1 MLEAR
6 CITKYRLD
14 RAENKQIKILDQ
26 CSLKLR
32 EGRALGLMGKS
43 GCGKSTLAK
52 ILLGFLAV
60 DTGDVLFDGVSYRTF
75 HRAQWKNFRKKVQFI
90 SQSPETFFDPRL
102 TLGTSLREPFL
113 VHGLKKSE
121 VWNESIANYLS
132 LVKLQET
139 VLERYPHQL
148 SGGEI
153 QRLSICRALL
163 LEPEVLILDE
173 PTSMLD
179 LSVQAQ
185 ILQLLRELIEKKKLT
200 YLFISHDQAVLEWIC
215 DEIEYLKDGR
225 ICPAISRL

>member
-14 RAENKQIKILDQ
+14 RAENKRIKILDQ

-52 ILLGFLAV
+52 ILLGLLAV

-102 TLGTSLREPFL
+102 TLETSLREPFI
-113 VHGLKKSE
+113 VHGLKQRE
-121 VWNESIANYLS
+121 VWNESIAYYLS
-132 LVKLQET
+132 LVKLHET

-185 ILQLLRELIEKKKLT
+185 ILQLLRDLFKERKLT
-200 YLFISHDQAVLEWIC
+200 CLFISHDQAVLEWIC
-215 DEIEYLKDGR
+215 DEIEYLEDGR
-225 ICPAISRL
+225 ICPSI